1 MRLLRLPLEESV
13 LGQVVGGIVAGILA
27 IILVNGFSMVVGELI
42 PKNLAISRPLPTA
55 RMVAPLQRGFTSAL
69 RPLIV
74 AFNGS
79 ANKLLRSFG
88 VEPREELSGG
98 RSPQELA
105 ALVRRSAEVGTL
117 DESTATL
124 LTNSIEFTELT
135 AVDVMTDRLRLVVV
149 RREES
154 AADVVD
160 LARRTGHSRFPVIGD
175 SSDDIVGLVHLRRAI
190 GVPYER
196 RSDVPAAA
204 LMVEAPRVPETVHL
218 GPLLVEL
225 RELGLQ
231 MAVVVDEYGGTS
243 GVVTL
248 EDVVEELVGDV
259 ADEHDRR
266 RASTTRSADGS
277 WLLPGVLRPD
287 ELAEVTGL
295 HVPADG
301 PYETLGGLLMSELGR
316 IPTHRR
322 RDRRRPGPA
331 PGRGH
336 GGPPR
341 RAGARARGRDRRRG
355 RVMSSTVALVL
366 GALLLAANA
375 FFVGAEFAIISAR
388 RSAIEPLAREGD
400 RRAKTVLWAMENV
413 SLMLACAQ
421 LGITVCSTS
430 LGVVAE
436 PAIAHLIEGPLH
448 ALGRQREPHAPDLV
462 RRRARD
468 RRLPARRARRDG
480 AQEPRR
486 RRTRPRGP
494 ALRPSAGL
502 GRARRAPVI
511 AR

>member
-1 MRLLRLPLEESV
+1 MRPGETMPATSSSSLLSSPAPTSGSALVVTPGGAGVLIEWLLVGLGILLTLGTAVFVASEFSLVTLDPGLVESQTSPDDRRSQSVLKALRRLSTELSGAQLGITLTTVLLGYTTQPAVVRLLQLPLEESV

-79 ANKLLRSFG
+79 ANALLRSFG

-243 GVVTL
+243 G
-248 EDVVEELVGDV
+248 
-259 ADEHDRR
+259 RR
-266 RASTTRSADGS
+266 
-277 WLLPGVLRPD
+277 
-287 ELAEVTGL
+287 
-295 HVPADG
+295 H
-301 PYETLGGLLMSELGR
+301 
-316 IPTHRR
+316 
-322 RDRRRPGPA
+322 
-331 PGRGH
+331 
-336 GGPPR
+336 
-341 RAGARARGRDRRRG
+341 ARGRRRGARRG
-355 RVMSSTVALVL
+355 R
-366 GALLLAANA
+366 
-375 FFVGAEFAIISAR
+375 
-388 RSAIEPLAREGD
+388 
-400 RRAKTVLWAMENV
+400 
-413 SLMLACAQ
+413 
-421 LGITVCSTS
+421 
-430 LGVVAE
+430 
-436 PAIAHLIEGPLH
+436 
-448 ALGRQREPHAPDLV
+448 
-462 RRRARD
+462 RRRARPPT
-468 RRLPARRARRDG
+468 RLHH
-480 AQEPRR
+480 PRR
-486 RRTRPRGP
+486 PTARGCCPACCAPTSWRRSPGCTSRRTAPT
-494 ALRPSAGL
+494 RPSAGC
-502 GRARRAPVI
+502 
-511 AR
+511 

>member
-1 MRLLRLPLEESV
+1 MLIEWLLVALGILLTLGTAVFVASEFSLVTLDPGLVESQTSPDDRRSQSVLKALRRLSTELSGAQLGITLTTVLLGYTTQPAVVRLLSLPLEESV
-13 LGQVVGGIVAGILA
+13 LGQVVGGIVAGVLA

-79 ANKLLRSFG
+79 ANALLRSFG

-190 GVPYER
+190 GVPYGR
-196 RSDVPAAA
+196 RADVPAAA

-225 RELGLQ
+225 RNLGLQ

-266 RASTTRSADGS
+266 RASTARSADGS

-287 ELAEVTGL
+287 ELVEVTGL

-316 IPTHRR
+316 IPSTGDEIVV
-322 RDRRRPGPA
+322 DR
-331 PGRGH
+331 
-336 GGPPR
+336 
-341 RAGARARGRDRRRG
+341 
-355 RVMSSTVALVL
+355 
-366 GALLLAANA
+366 
-375 FFVGAEFAIISAR
+375 
-388 RSAIEPLAREGD
+388 
-400 RRAKTVLWAMENV
+400 V
-413 SLMLACAQ
+413 SLRVEAMAGRRVERVRVCAVE
-421 LGITVCSTS
+421 TDEEDES
-430 LGVVAE
+430 
-436 PAIAHLIEGPLH
+436 
-448 ALGRQREPHAPDLV
+448 
-462 RRRARD
+462 
-468 RRLPARRARRDG
+468 
-480 AQEPRR
+480 
-486 RRTRPRGP
+486 
-494 ALRPSAGL
+494 
-502 GRARRAPVI
+502 
-511 AR
+511 